1 MANPVLLNNIDHK
14 DLRVITRH
22 GADLGD
28 NRAFVAT
35 FPAEFRQLQAHY
47 PIIFRKD
54 DAGQGYEPIALF
66 GFESDE
72 NLFLEGQ
79 AWDAATIPLLVS
91 RLPFLIGQHGEE
103 LMIHVDLDSP
113 RVSKAEGEAVFLPH
127 GGMTPYLEDVN
138 SMLLAI
144 HEGMQA
150 NAGFI
155 EALLKNELLEG
166 FSLDITLD
174 DGSQHRF
181 GGFYT
186 INEDRLA
193 LLPAA
198 TLDRLHKAGYLA
210 AIYFQIASLS
220 NFRALIDRKNRK
232 HASHAARA

>member
-28 NRAFVAT
+28 DRAFAPT

-54 DAGQGYEPIALF
+54 DGNQSYEPIALF
-66 GFESDE
+66 GFENDE

-79 AWDAATIPLLVS
+79 DWDAAAIPLLVS

-113 RVSKAEGEAVFLPH
+113 RIGKDEGEAVFLPH
-127 GGMTPYLEDVN
+127 GGMSPYLESVN
-138 SMLLAI
+138 AMLLAI

-150 NAGFI
+150 NAGFV

-186 INEDRLA
+186 INEERLA
-193 LLPAA
+193 SLGAEA
-198 TLDRLHKAGYLA
+198 LDSLHKAGFLA
-210 AIYFQIASLS
+210 PIYFQIASLS
-220 NFRALIDRKNRK
+220 NFRALIDRKNKKNGR
-232 HASHAARA
+232 HAARG